1 MYQGYVDPNDDWAT
15 RGVETLMNHPC
26 LNSIIYGNMY
36 NYYIICNVNG
46 LSKIS

>member
-1 MYQGYVDPNDDWAT
+1 MVRFMD
-15 RGVETLMNHPC
+15 TLLGLFVMNHPC

-36 NYYIICNVNG
+36 NYYIIGNVNG